1 MEMASDINDAEQE
14 QATENQLASISR
26 LTPDVLHE
34 ILLRLPVSTLQRLCR
49 TCHQWRG
56 VISDPCFIMDHANR
70 APEHLLLFL
79 PRLDASASLKTAM
92 PGRVKLFDEKWSVST
107 WAASS
112 MDPDDHLFA
121 CCNGLLCFYRKYTLK
136 IVNPATGQRLHLSK
150 PDGRSPRDLYYLYS
164 FGFHPATGEYKLVY
178 FLREPRHGRSSGQPF
193 RFDAIQVH
201 TLGEDG
207 WRDVRAPRE
216 SCLVNLGVVNVDGA
230 MYWISEEEGACCGAA
245 VMAFDLKDETFV
257 TLRPPP
263 LRACGVATDGP
274 CGAPA
279 LSYYVTEVEKKVCL
293 VTAPFSSSAPR
304 WRRYNAEVSGRMD
317 VWTLESRGED
327 RWSLK
332 YSVDLSPSAPRCVPQ
347 PCFVRGGKVLLH
359 GRDGDAFC
367 RDLRGDEDGGEE
379 VRLLNFRPYRYYET
393 QAYLYKETLVPLDVY
408 AGAAIAR
415 APHWPLP
422 PPAS

>member
-1 MEMASDINDAEQE
+1 MASDGNDAEQP
-14 QATENQLASISR
+14 TENQSASISR

-34 ILLRLPVSTLQRLCR
+34 ILLRLPVSSLQRLRR

-56 VISDPCFIMDHANR
+56 IISDPCFIMDHANR

-79 PRLDASASLKTAM
+79 PRLDASASFKTAM
-92 PGRVKLFDEKWSVST
+92 PGRVKLFDEKWSVTT

-121 CCNGLLCFYRKYTLK
+121 SCNGLLCFYRRYTLK

-150 PDGRSPRDLYYLYS
+150 PDGRSFRDLYYLYS

-178 FLREPRHGRSSGQPF
+178 FLREPRHGRPSGQPF
-193 RFDAIQVH
+193 RFDAIQVY

-207 WRDVRAPRE
+207 WRNVRAPRE
-216 SCLVNLGVVNVDGA
+216 SCLVNLGVVNVGGV
-230 MYWISEEEGACCGAA
+230 MYWISEEEGACCGVA
-245 VMAFDLKDETFV
+245 VMEFDLKEESFV

-263 LRACGVATDGP
+263 LRA

-293 VTAPFSSSAPR
+293 VTAPFSSNAPR

-317 VWTLESRGED
+317 VWMLESRGED
-327 RWSLK
+327 RWSLR
-332 YSVDLSPSAPRCVPQ
+332 YSVELSSSDRKSV
-347 PCFVRGGKVLLH
+347 V
-359 GRDGDAFC
+359 
-367 RDLRGDEDGGEE
+367 
-379 VRLLNFRPYRYYET
+379 
-393 QAYLYKETLVPLDVY
+393 
-408 AGAAIAR
+408 
-415 APHWPLP
+415 
-422 PPAS
+422 